1 MRIQRF
7 TPQIVLNVLI
17 FVIFGVL
24 NGRFWD
30 KGNISPLLQSMAIL
44 GLPSVG
50 VGITLIAGEFDLS
63 IGVMAATAGVTAV
76 SVAHVSLLLAFA
88 LPIVGAAVY
97 GAAQG
102 YVIARFEISS
112 LLVTL
117 ASLIGLGGLA
127 LVIANEGI
135 ALLPNS
141 LLSFADMLSTSFG
154 VFTPISLIAIAVFT
168 ALGIM
173 LTWSRWGREIVA
185 VGSARVEARN
195 AGLPTIRP
203 LVIAFAISATTAS
216 IAGVVVGLAN
226 GAASPNDFPNTL
238 LSAVT
243 AVLIGGVAFEGG
255 RGNVINVFL
264 GVLAL
269 SLVTSGVTVLG
280 APIYV
285 QMVILGFL
293 LLVVLLLEALSG
305 AINSGWKM
313 FWYSRSARMLSRWGN
328 PA

>member
-1 MRIQRF
+1 MRIRSF
-7 TPQIVLNVLI
+7 APQIVLNVLI
-17 FVIFGVL
+17 FVTFGLL
-24 NGRFWD
+24 NRRYWD
-30 KGNISPLLQSMAIL
+30 SGNISPLLQSMAIL

-50 VGITLIAGEFDLS
+50 VGMTLIAGEFDLS

-76 SVAHVSLLLAFA
+76 SVAHLSLLLAFL
-88 LPIVGAAVY
+88 LPIAGAAAY
-97 GAAQG
+97 GAVQG

-135 ALLPNS
+135 RILPNR
-141 LLSFADMLSTSFG
+141 LLSFADILSESFG
-154 VFTPISLIAIAVFT
+154 VFTPISLVAIAVF
-168 ALGIM
+168 AFLGIM

-185 VGSARVEARN
+185 AGSGRTEAKN
-195 AGLPTIRP
+195 AGIPTIRP
-203 LVIAFAISATTAS
+203 LVIAFAVSATTAS
-216 IAGVVVGLAN
+216 IAGVFVGLAN

-238 LSAVT
+238 ISAVT

-280 APIYV
+280 APIYA
-285 QMVILGFL
+285 QMVILGGL
-293 LLVVLLLEALSG
+293 LLVVLLLEVISG
-305 AINSGWKM
+305 SISSSWKIY
-313 FWYSRSARMLSRWGN
+313 WHSDSARIRLKDEV
-328 PA
+328 